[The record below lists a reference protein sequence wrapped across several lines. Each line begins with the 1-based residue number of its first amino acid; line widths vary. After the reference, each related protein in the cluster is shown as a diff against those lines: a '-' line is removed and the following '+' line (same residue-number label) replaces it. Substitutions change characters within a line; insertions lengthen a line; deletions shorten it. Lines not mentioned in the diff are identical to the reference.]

1 MGGAAR
7 LVLQGRGSH
16 VPTPRGGADME
27 TNTNPDPG
35 DNEAPDPEQRQPGQ
49 SGEETPQPSQPE
61 KPDEELTPEAQAI
74 GE

>member
-1 MGGAAR
+1 
-7 LVLQGRGSH
+7 
-16 VPTPRGGADME
+16 ME